1 MQIRSILSMMLCLM
15 LATAIVSAQTEQT
28 LKRMARGKMDVSP
41 DELVSFK
48 ADVQLPDAL
57 SSLAELSKKLDGKI
71 VIDRLADKDKAKQI
85 GVNIDG
91 MYWKDALEL
100 ILRNNQL
107 WYNEYP
113 EYREIVTLAEI
124 GKAAQTAPTGA
135 RDAARPAGA
144 PAATAAQPE
153 VVDSS
158 EIYAKLREITIS
170 SIFFE
175 VNQTKLSQVGARFSI
190 FRGRDLNLGI
200 EFDGTKKIETPIFG
214 ASLSPTNPKLAVD
227 INAGLSL
234 IESNQLGEVI
244 ARPQVTVRSTASAR
258 IQVGTDFST
267 REKDFSGNIV
277 EKFYSTGTI
286 LTVRPKV
293 YSVGDVEFIDLQYS
307 IERSTVTPGEVTT
320 LINKTLASGSLSL
333 LNGEESY
340 VGGMFSNEEIVL
352 REGVPF
358 LKDLP
363 WWVFGLRY
371 LFGYDSKQINR
382 KELIV
387 LLKGEM
393 LPLVEERAARPSRK
407 DMMQERLRENQQE
420 FEKRSRLNKEKP

>member
-1 MQIRSILSMMLCLM
+1 
-15 LATAIVSAQTEQT
+15 
-28 LKRMARGKMDVSP
+28 
-41 DELVSFK
+41 
-48 ADVQLPDAL
+48 
-57 SSLAELSKKLDGKI
+57 
-71 VIDRLADKDKAKQI
+71 
-85 GVNIDG
+85 
-91 MYWKDALEL
+91 
-100 ILRNNQL
+100 
-107 WYNEYP
+107 
-113 EYREIVTLAEI
+113 
-124 GKAAQTAPTGA
+124 GKATQTIPTGA

-144 PAATAAQPE
+144 LGTPAATPAQPE

-293 YSVGDVEFIDLQYS
+293 YTVGDVEFIDLQYS

-387 LLKGEM
+387 LLKAEM
-393 LPLVEERAARPSRK
+393 LPLVGERAARPSRK

-420 FEKRSRLNKEKP
+420 LEKRSRLKNEKP